1 MTSNSNPPVC
11 KVRIEGPPGNKLTDH
26 AQRLRTALSAVD
38 PSVEIEIVELAM
50 DSPDSISNVS
60 TPIISMA
67 TPQDEFLV
75 FKGPRSD
82 YEMQLIALAIR
93 AREASEWFDTVLE
106 SISTD
111 AGRLL
116 RRNINSSR
124 DDYVAGFLLS
134 KYDEMRIQKEN
145 QGISISLIDVVRP
158 AWILGNPTAA
168 MFLTSTGSNPTELVL
183 HFGTIVE
190 NEEWVWQYSITVSRD
205 TEIEISV
212 HEVDAANVPI
222 EERRFATLRNLSEN
236 SDAAVQML
244 IDSQD
249 FERFINAI
257 NTYRR
262 GELETT
268 TSPEESE
275 AEKVLTREEALQ
287 EAMQE
292 LENLVGLTDVKK
304 AVIDFT
310 NYVKVAQQRRQNG
323 NEQEEISTHFV
334 FTGSPGTGKTTVARL
349 IGKILYGLGML
360 ANYETKE
367 VLRSDLV
374 AGFVGQT
381 AIKTK
386 EVIDSALGGVLFIDE
401 AYSLTSK
408 EGNDFGGEA
417 IETLLA
423 EMENNR
429 DNLCVIAAG
438 YQDKMEQFLSSNP
451 GLRSR
456 FSRTFY
462 FPDYSSDE
470 LVEIFRRITS
480 SKGLTLGEGVAE
492 KVDEHFTRA
501 RAHEQFGNARAVR
514 QLIED
519 SIIRQANRVAGLMA
533 TLSVEELQTLLA
545 EDVATLDGNT
555 SAALIDEQGL
565 AQSIAELD
573 ALIGLNDVKDRIKS
587 FVDLARGQIRRRDA
601 GLKNQPPTLT
611 FVFAGP
617 SGTGKTTVAN
627 LLGKIFLN
635 LGLLRR
641 GQTIV
646 TSRADLVAGY
656 IGQTA
661 IKTREQV
668 GRALD
673 GVLFVD
679 EAYALTPQ
687 GANSGNDFGA
697 EAIQEL
703 LTQME
708 NNRTRLAVIF
718 AGYEN
723 EMSTFLESNP
733 GLRNRIGEILLFT
746 SYSPDDLCQIFVSFS
761 RTSGYV
767 IPPTV
772 NADMK
777 AFFTALLER
786 DNSGQ
791 ARAARTLLDDA
802 IRIHA
807 RRLSAITAPTRE
819 QLENMSVNDI
829 RLAMGLEPLEE
840 IELLPTIE
848 EKSEPNV
855 VIAPPTGP
863 EHLSDLD
870 SPTEEPK
877 EVTPPIAPLGTN
889 AIDAPI
895 GKAYILDGSN
905 VATEGGRALYGDRV
919 CSLALLREARDAI
932 KTRFATENVI
942 VIVDATFR
950 HRVHESE
957 REATNEALNQN
968 EFMQP
973 PSGAIGRADA
983 LLLQIASDFNGV
995 VVSNDSFNKPGEPFL
1010 SQHPWLFNADRILGH
1025 NYVPG
1030 GGWIFTPRQLR

>member
-1 MTSNSNPPVC
+1 MTTSLITPVC
-11 KVRIEGPPGNKLTDH
+11 KVKVEGPSGDKLNDH
-26 AQRLRTALSAVD
+26 VQRLRTALAALD
-38 PSVEIEIVELAM
+38 PTVEIEVSELEAN
-50 DSPDSISNVS
+50 SPGPRSEVS
-60 TPIISMA
+60 TPIISLSA
-67 TPQDEFLV
+67 PDDEFLV

-82 YEMQLIALAIR
+82 YEIQLIALAIR
-93 AREASEWFDTVLE
+93 AREASEWFATVLE
-106 SISTD
+106 TITVD
-111 AGRLL
+111 AGGLL

-124 DDYVAGFLLS
+124 DDYVAGYLLS
-134 KYDEMRIQKEN
+134 KYDEMRIQKDN
-145 QGISISLIDVVRP
+145 QGISVSLIDVVRP
-158 AWILGNPTAA
+158 AWIQGNPTAA
-168 MFLTSTGSNPTELVL
+168 MFITSTGSNPAQLVL

-190 NEEWVWQYSITVSRD
+190 NEEWAWQYSMPVSRD
-205 TEIEISV
+205 TQIDISV
-212 HEVDAANVPI
+212 HEIDAANVPI
-222 EERRFATLRNLSEN
+222 EQRRFATLKNLSEGN
-236 SDAAVQML
+236 DVAVQML

-262 GELETT
+262 GELESSQ
-268 TSPEESE
+268 TSEES
-275 AEKVLTREEALQ
+275 AEESVLSREDALQEALQ
-287 EAMQE
+287 E
-292 LENLVGLTDVKK
+292 LEELVGLTDVKA

-374 AGFVGQT
+374 AGFIGQT

-401 AYSLTSK
+401 AYSLTGK
-408 EGNDFGGEA
+408 DGNDFGGEA

-480 SKGLTLGEGVAE
+480 SKDLTLGEGVTE
-492 KVDEHFTRA
+492 KVDEYFTRA
-501 RAHEQFGNARAVR
+501 RAQEQFGNARAVR

-519 SIIRQANRVAGLMA
+519 SIIRQANRVAGQMA

-545 EDVATLDGNT
+545 EDIASPDGHT

-565 AQSIAELD
+565 AQSLADLD
-573 ALIGLNDVKDRIKS
+573 ALIGLTDVKERIKS

-627 LLGKIFLN
+627 LLGRIFLN

-668 GRALD
+668 ARAMD
-673 GVLFVD
+673 GVLFID

-687 GANSGNDFGA
+687 GASSGNDFGA

-708 NNRTRLAVIF
+708 NNRNRLAVIF

-723 EMSTFLESNP
+723 EMSTFLDSNP

-746 SYSPDDLCQIFVSFS
+746 SYSPDDLCQIFITFARS
-761 RTSGYV
+761 SGYLV
-767 IPPTV
+767 PTSI

-777 AFFTALLER
+777 AFFTTLLER

-807 RRLSAITAPTRE
+807 RRLSSISAPTRA

-829 RLAMGLEPLEE
+829 RIAMGLEP
-840 IELLPTIE
+840 IE
-848 EKSEPNV
+848 EVEPLPV
-855 VIAPPTGP
+855 VEEPIEPTVVSPPTTSVQAD
-863 EHLSDLD
+863 ESDTSVND
-870 SPTEEPK
+870 AKEPT
-877 EVTPPIAPLGTN
+877 APVSVPGTN
-889 AIDAPI
+889 AIDAPV
-895 GKAYILDGSN
+895 GRAYILDGSN
-905 VATEGGRALYGDRV
+905 IATEAGRALYGDRI

-932 KTRFATENVI
+932 KSRFVTENVI
-942 VIVDATFR
+942 VVVDATFR

-957 REATNEALNQN
+957 REAANEALNQH

-973 PSGAIGRADA
+973 PSGAVGKADG

-1025 NYVPG
+1025 NYVLG
-1030 GGWIFTPRQLR
+1030 VGWIFTPRQLR

>member
-1 MTSNSNPPVC
+1 MTSNTNPPAC
-11 KVRIEGPPGNKLTDH
+11 KVRIEGPPGNKLNDH
-26 AQRLRTALSAVD
+26 AQRLQAALTAVD
-38 PSVEIEIVELAM
+38 PSVEIEIVELAL
-50 DSPDSISNVS
+50 DSPGSTSNVS
-60 TPIISMA
+60 TPIISM
-67 TPQDEFLV
+67 TSPQDEFLV

-93 AREASEWFDTVLE
+93 AREASEWFDTTIENVT
-106 SISTD
+106 TD
-111 AGRLL
+111 AGHLL

-134 KYDEMRIQKEN
+134 KYDEMRIEKEN

-168 MFLTSTGSNPTELVL
+168 MFLTSTGSNPVELVL

-190 NEEWVWQYSITVSRD
+190 NEEWVWQYSMTVSRE
-205 TEIEISV
+205 TEIAISV
-212 HEVDAANVPI
+212 HEVDAPNVPI

-236 SDAAVQML
+236 NDVAIQML
-244 IDSQD
+244 VDSQD

-262 GELETT
+262 GELVA
-268 TSPEESE
+268 SGSAEESE
-275 AEKVLTREEALQ
+275 TETLLSREDALAEALL
-287 EAMQE
+287 E
-292 LENLVGLTDVKK
+292 LENLVGLSDVKT
-304 AVIDFT
+304 AVLNFT

-323 NEQEEISTHFV
+323 NDKEEISTHFV

-360 ANYETKE
+360 TKYETKE

-374 AGFVGQT
+374 AGFIGQT

-386 EVIDSALGGVLFIDE
+386 EAIDSALGGVLFIDE

-408 EGNDFGGEA
+408 EGNDYGGEA

-423 EMENNR
+423 QMENNR

-462 FPDYSSDE
+462 FPDYSADD
-470 LVEIFRRITS
+470 LVEIFRRITAG
-480 SKGLTLGEGVAE
+480 KGFVLGEGVIE
-492 KVDEHFTRA
+492 KVDAYFTRS
-501 RAHEQFGNARAVR
+501 RAQEQFGNARAVR

-519 SIIRQANRVAGLMA
+519 SIVQQANRVAGLMS

-545 EDVATLDGNT
+545 EDIASPDGHV
-555 SAALIDEQGL
+555 SAALIDEEGL
-565 AQSIAELD
+565 AQSLAELD
-573 ALIGLNDVKDRIKS
+573 ALIGLTDVKDRIKS

-627 LLGKIFLN
+627 LLGRIFLN

-656 IGQTA
+656 VGQTA

-687 GANSGNDFGA
+687 GEGAGNDFGA

-733 GLRNRIGEILLFT
+733 GLRNRIGEILTFT
-746 SYSPDDLCQIFVSFS
+746 SYSPDDLCQIFISFS

-767 IPPTV
+767 IPTSIK
-772 NADMK
+772 ADMK
-777 AFFTALLER
+777 AFFTALLEVN
-786 DNSGQ
+786 NSGQ

-807 RRLSAITAPTRE
+807 RRLSALATPTRE

-840 IELLPTIE
+840 VEPLPVIE
-848 EKSEPNV
+848 EPSEPNV
-855 VIAPPTGP
+855 VVSPPTEP
-863 EHLSDLD
+863 ELLSDVD
-870 SPTEEPK
+870 SPAEELKDESPTI
-877 EVTPPIAPLGTN
+877 TPPGTN

-905 VATEGGRALYGDRV
+905 LATEAGRALYGDRV

-957 REATNEALNQN
+957 REAANEALNQN

-973 PSGAIGRADA
+973 PSGAIGKADA

>member
-1 MTSNSNPPVC
+1 MTLTTNPAAC
-11 KVRIEGPPGNKLTDH
+11 KVRVEGPSGPKLDDH
-26 AQRLRTALSAVD
+26 VQRLRTALAALD
-38 PSVEIEIVELAM
+38 PTVEIEIVELQIE
-50 DSPDSISNVS
+50 SPESTSNVS
-60 TPIISMA
+60 TPIISLIS
-67 TPQDEFLV
+67 PVDEFLV
-75 FKGPRSD
+75 FKGSRSD
-82 YEMQLIALAIR
+82 YEIQLIALAIR
-93 AREASEWFDTVLE
+93 AREASEWFATVLE
-106 SISTD
+106 SITVD
-111 AGRLL
+111 AGGLL

-134 KYDEMRIQKEN
+134 KYDEMRIQKDN

-158 AWILGNPTAA
+158 AWIQGNPTAA
-168 MFLTSTGSNPTELVL
+168 IFVTSTGSNPTQLVL
-183 HFGTIVE
+183 HFGTFVE
-190 NEEWVWQYSITVSRD
+190 NEDWAWQYSMPVARD
-205 TEIEISV
+205 TQIEISV
-212 HEVDAANVPI
+212 HEVDAANVPL
-222 EERRFATLRNLSEN
+222 EQRRFATLRNLSEG
-236 SDAAVQML
+236 SDVAVQML

-249 FERFINAI
+249 FERFINAV

-262 GELETT
+262 GELETNA
-268 TSPEESE
+268 SLDEPE

-292 LENLVGLTDVKK
+292 LENLVGLADVKT

-374 AGFVGQT
+374 AGFIGQT

-423 EMENNR
+423 QMENNR

-480 SKGLTLGEGVAE
+480 SKGLTLGEGVAG
-492 KVDEHFTRA
+492 KVDECFTRA
-501 RAHEQFGNARAVR
+501 RAQEQFGNARAVR

-545 EDVATLDGNT
+545 EDVATLDGYT
-555 SAALIDEQGL
+555 AAALIDEQGL
-565 AQSIAELD
+565 AQSLAELD
-573 ALIGLNDVKDRIKS
+573 ALIGLADVKDRIKS

-627 LLGKIFLN
+627 LLGRIFLN

-656 IGQTA
+656 VGQTA

-668 GRALD
+668 ARAKD
-673 GVLFVD
+673 GVLFID

-687 GANSGNDFGA
+687 GEGAGNDFGA

-767 IPPTV
+767 TPPTV

-777 AFFTALLER
+777 AFFTTLLER

-807 RRLSAITAPTRE
+807 RRLSAITTPTKA

-829 RLAMGLEPLEE
+829 RVAMGLEPIEEVEPLPIIEEE
-840 IELLPTIE
+840 IELPLI
-848 EKSEPNV
+848 S
-855 VIAPPTGP
+855 PPV
-863 EHLSDLD
+863 DLD
-870 SPTEEPK
+870 EGEEAD
-877 EVTPPIAPLGTN
+877 APAVDKRDTTSTISAPGTN

-905 VATEGGRALYGDRV
+905 IAMEAGRALYGDRI

-932 KTRFATENVI
+932 KTRFVTENVI
-942 VIVDATFR
+942 VVVDATFR
-950 HRVHESE
+950 HRVHEYE
-957 REATNEALNQN
+957 REAANEALNQR

-973 PSGAIGRADA
+973 PSGAVGKADG
-983 LLLQIASDFNGV
+983 LLLQIAGEFNGV

-1025 NYVPG
+1025 NYVQG
-1030 GGWIFTPRQLR
+1030 AGWIFTPRQLR